1 MTTPNR
7 PRGSGAPRA
16 GGRARRPGFA
26 GARKQQA
33 GDLAYATVV
42 MRATLEAATDG
53 ILSVNEDR
61 RITHFNAKCQ
71 ELWRIPEALLAHG
84 EARKVWKFASEQ
96 LKDPAGFLS
105 RIADIEA
112 SDSESFDVLER
123 TDGRFFERYSAVL
136 SIDGRRVGRVWSFRN
151 VTERHQADMASRRLA
166 AIVDSSD
173 DAIISKD
180 LNTTVVSWNAAAE
193 RIFGYSAA
201 EMIGSSIM
209 RLIPP
214 DRQVEE
220 QQILAR
226 IRQGERFGHFE
237 TIRIAKDGR
246 QLSVSLTVSPI
257 KDRAGNVTGASKIV
271 RDITDRKA
279 TEEALKKAKEFA
291 EAANAERQ
299 LLLERER
306 EARAEAEKANQMKDE
321 FLATLSHELR
331 TPLNAILGW
340 ANILRTGAFPSEE
353 LQRGLDT
360 IERNARVQARII
372 DDLLDMSRIISGK
385 VRLEVQPVDL
395 PLVLREAIETV
406 RTAAEAS
413 GVRLQAVLDP
423 VAAPV
428 AGDPGRLQQVFWN
441 LLSNA
446 IKFTPGGGSVQ
457 VVLKQASSQ
466 VEVSVID
473 NGEGIAPD
481 FLPYV
486 FNRFQQA
493 DASSRRRHGG
503 LGLGLAIVAQLV
515 ELHGGSVRAHSD
527 GPGLGATFAVTLPL
541 AVSRREHDLAGH
553 GRELPARESALP
565 PISLSNVHALVV
577 DDEPD
582 ARQLVRRLLE
592 GAGAV
597 ASSAGS
603 VAEAMDQILTRKIDV
618 LICDIALPNQDGYSL
633 IRRVRALAET
643 QKSGIPAVALTAYA
657 RPEDRIEAFRAG
669 FQNHLTKPVEPA
681 ELLATV
687 HSLARSQLR
696 GVGGAELEG
705 GPVVKGS

>member
-1 MTTPNR
+1 MH
-7 PRGSGAPRA
+7 
-16 GGRARRPGFA
+16 
-26 GARKQQA
+26 
-33 GDLAYATVV
+33 AT
-42 MRATLEAATDG
+42 MESATDG
-53 ILSVNEDR
+53 ILSVNENR

-71 ELWRIPEALLAHG
+71 ELWRIPQALLAHG
-84 EARKVWKFASEQ
+84 EVRKVWKFASEQ

-112 SDSESFDVLER
+112 SDSESFDLLER
-123 TDGRFFERYSAVL
+123 TDGRFFEGYSAVL

-151 VTERHQADMASRRLA
+151 VTERHQTDLTSRRLA

-180 LNTTVVSWNAAAE
+180 LNSTVVSWNAAAE

-201 EMIGSSIM
+201 EMIGCSIM

-226 IRQGERFGHFE
+226 IRKGERFGHFE
-237 TIRIAKDGR
+237 TIRTAKDGR

-257 KDRAGNVTGASKIV
+257 KDSAGNVIGASKIV

-279 TEEALKKAKEFA
+279 TEEALKKAKELA

-306 EARAEAEKANQMKDE
+306 EARAEAEKANRIKDE

-340 ANILRTGAFPSEE
+340 ANVLRTGDFRSEE

-423 VAAPV
+423 IAAPV

-457 VVLKQASSQ
+457 VVLKEASSQ

-527 GPGLGATFAVTLPL
+527 GPGLGATFVVTLPL

-657 RPEDRIEAFRAG
+657 RPEDRVEAFRAG
-669 FQNHLTKPVEPA
+669 FQNHLAKPVEPA

-687 HSLARSQLR
+687 HSLARRDL
-696 GVGGAELEG
+696 A
-705 GPVVKGS
+705 KGLNS